1 MNESLV
7 HKYVRGS
14 FDPFLSPRRKMSV
27 FKVNLNNLT
36 QGSLDLNPATGVKF
50 VDSIQRT
57 IYVTGPNKI
66 YRKLNDGDQFTDC
79 NYWKRFA
86 YPQVSYDQSFIEVVT
101 DDGSIYSDIPEE
113 NTYPLVYN
121 FTVLDGDVYV
131 DHEADIVDDTGSPA
145 NFVQIASTD
154 AAGGDV
160 KVKLNGLAGAIFDL
174 KAGDTQVF
182 NYGDLAVTKLNF
194 ENTSGSNQTVQV
206 IVSAR
211 SICYS

>member
-1 MNESLV
+1 
-7 HKYVRGS
+7 
-14 FDPFLSPRRKMSV
+14 MSV
-27 FKVNLNNLT
+27 FKVNLNNLI
-36 QGSLDLNPATGVKF
+36 QGKLDINPATGVEF

-57 IYVTGPNKI
+57 IYVTGPNRI

-86 YPQVSYDQSFIEVVT
+86 YPQTSYDQAFIEVVT

-113 NTYPLVYN
+113 NTYPLVYD
-121 FTVLDGDVYV
+121 FTVNNGDVFA
-131 DHEADIVDDTGSPA
+131 DHVADIVGDTGYAA

-160 KVKLNGLAGAIFDL
+160 KVKLNGLTGAIFDL

-182 NYGDLAVTKLNF
+182 NYGDLSVTKLNF
-194 ENTSGSNQTVQV
+194 ENTSGSDQTMQV
-206 IVSAR
+206 IVAAR
-211 SICYS
+211 SACNS